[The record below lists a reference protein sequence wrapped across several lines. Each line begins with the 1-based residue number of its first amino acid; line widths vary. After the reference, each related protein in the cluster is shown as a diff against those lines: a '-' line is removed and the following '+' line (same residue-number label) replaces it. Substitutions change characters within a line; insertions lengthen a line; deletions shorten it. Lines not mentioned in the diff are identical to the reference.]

1 MKRFQEFQLDSVN
14 ECLWRGSARLSLTPK
29 AFKILNCLVENAGR
43 TVSKDEFM
51 EQVWPGIYVGEEN
64 LKVYVRELR
73 GLLGDDA
80 GKPKFIE
87 TYRDKGYRFIA
98 QVIADES
105 GGRPEGVRLFGR
117 QAELAKLKESFD
129 QACSGNRQIV
139 FVTGEP
145 GIGKTSLVEAFL
157 QQVSGH
163 LPMRVGFGQCIES
176 YGEQEAFYPILE
188 AFGRLLHDS
197 AGQDFAELLA
207 RHAPT
212 WLVQFSGVVSSTNPD
227 VLRSQIVGAGRE
239 RMLREI
245 CKALE
250 ILTSETPL
258 VLVIEDLHWTD
269 HSTLDFIAALARR
282 REQAR
287 LLLLATYRPVEVI
300 LSAHPLRE
308 LKSELCLHG
317 HASEIPLELLS
328 RDSVVNYLTTNF
340 SADIA
345 DQIVADVYQKTD
357 GNPLFIVALM
367 NHLVDQEMIVRPNGE
382 WKLNCEVGQLRTIVP
397 DSLIEII
404 RKQVEQLTPKE
415 QELLTA
421 ASVIGQTFS
430 TAVLA
435 TSLDSRW
442 SDIDEACDS
451 LSRRHLLLTRGG
463 LLDLPDGQ
471 ISGLFQFTHALHRD
485 AIYSNCRPAGRCL
498 LHHRVG
504 EAIEEIWRD
513 QEHETAAEL
522 ARHFQESRDY
532 VRVVHYLQV
541 QAANAEH
548 RYAYQEAIT
557 LLELALKFT
566 GELKNGPQTERVCEL
581 KTHLARIYDRLG
593 DKARSAAA
601 YNEVAADAMAGN
613 LSEIA
618 ASSLIGLSRE
628 ISFQNAS
635 EALRI
640 AERALTIFPQEPTPS
655 RLAAEAWTTFLRI
668 GWNGWDAELKDEFKE
683 KFDALRRI
691 GEPRILAEHA
701 FGRAVVQMFT
711 GDHDGA
717 LKTAEESIALAAQSG
732 DNLAHLTIHWMR
744 NWALM
749 RKGRLGE
756 SLQGLRAAL
765 SLARRNM
772 SVFDTAM
779 GQLFLAEL
787 HCEAFDPMGALP
799 LCEEALPVIRQS
811 QSGFALQRALTISGI
826 AQMESGDLD
835 RARELLMEIHELHEK
850 TQIPFAWH
858 WKLPLYSALT
868 ELSLLRGDLELAQT
882 YSDRLK
888 ELGEF
893 HANLRYRVRCKQL
906 SARLAL
912 MRGQLE
918 TAKREINEALGLL
931 EDSMFP
937 LVAWRVHET
946 AAAVNKQT
954 GDADLAEHHSQIR
967 DDILSKLAD
976 SLSESEPLHY
986 AILRQ
991 VRASKRSVKSL

>member
-1 MKRFQEFQLDSVN
+1 MKRFHEFQLDSVN

-29 AFKILNCLVENAGR
+29 AFKILNCLVVNVGR
-43 TVSKDEFM
+43 TVTKDEFM

-80 GKPKFIE
+80 GRPKFIE

-98 QVIADES
+98 QVTEEGS
-105 GGRPEGVRLFGR
+105 GSDPEGVRLFGR
-117 QAELAKLKESFD
+117 HVELAKLNERFK

-176 YGEQEAFYPILE
+176 YREQEAFYPLLE

-197 AGQDFAELLA
+197 AGHDFAELLA

-212 WLVQFSGVVSSTNPD
+212 WLVQFSGVVSSTNPE

-250 ILTSETPL
+250 ILTTETPL

-269 HSTLDFIAALARR
+269 HSTLDFIAAVSRR

-317 HASEIPLELLS
+317 HASEIPLELLTK
-328 RDSVVNYLTTNF
+328 DSVANYLTTNF

-345 DQIVADVYQKTD
+345 NQIVDDVHQKTD
-357 GNPLFIVALM
+357 GNPLFIEALM
-367 NHLVDQEMIVRPNGE
+367 SHLIDQEMIGSQNGE
-382 WKLNCEVGQLRTIVP
+382 WKLECDVVQLRRVVP

-404 RKQVEQLTPKE
+404 QKQVEQLSPKE

-421 ASVIGQTFS
+421 ASVIGHSFS

-435 TSLDSRW
+435 MSLNGNW
-442 SDIDEACDS
+442 ADIDEACDA

-463 LLDLPDGQ
+463 LLDLPDGK

-485 AIYSNCRPAGRCL
+485 VIYSSCRPVARCL

-504 EAIEEIWRD
+504 EAIEKIWHE

-557 LLELALKFT
+557 LLELALRFT
-566 GELKNGPQTERVCEL
+566 GELKDGSQIERVCEV
-581 KTHLARIYDRLG
+581 KTHLARIYDKLG
-593 DKARSAAA
+593 DKARSAAS
-601 YNEVAADAMAGN
+601 YKEVAEDAMAVN
-613 LSEIA
+613 LNEIA
-618 ASSLIGLSRE
+618 AASLIGLSRE
-628 ISFQNAS
+628 LSFKNAA
-635 EALRI
+635 EALQI
-640 AERALTIFPQEPTPS
+640 AERALTIFPSEISPM

-668 GWNGWDAELKDEFKE
+668 GWSGWSAELQDEFKE
-683 KFDALRRI
+683 KFDALRRL
-691 GEPRILAEHA
+691 GESRILAEHA
-701 FGRAVVQMFT
+701 FGLAVVQMFT

-717 LKTAEESIALAAQSG
+717 LQTAEESIPLVSQSG
-732 DNLAHLTIHWMR
+732 DNLAHLTVHWMR

-756 SLQGLRAAL
+756 SLQGLREAL
-765 SLARRNM
+765 SLTRRNM
-772 SVFDTAM
+772 SAFDTAM

-787 HCEAFDPMGALP
+787 HCEAFDPAGALS

-811 QSGFALQRALTISGI
+811 QSGFSLQRALTISGI
-826 AQMESGDLD
+826 AQMESGELD
-835 RARELLMEIHELHEK
+835 YAKELLLEMHELHENVH
-850 TQIPFAWH
+850 IPFAWH
-858 WKLPLYSALT
+858 WKLPLYVALT
-868 ELSLLRGDLELAQT
+868 ELSLLVGDLAWAQT
-882 YSDRLK
+882 NVERLK
-888 ELGEF
+888 KLAEF
-893 HANLRYRVRCKQL
+893 HANLRYRVRFKQV

-912 MRGQLE
+912 AQGELE
-918 TAKREINEALGLL
+918 TAKQEIKEALKLL
-931 EDSMFP
+931 EDRKFP
-937 LVAWRVHET
+937 LMAWRVHDT
-946 AAAVNKQT
+946 AVDVNKQT
-954 GDADLAEHHSQIR
+954 GDAYLVKHHSQIR
-967 DDILSKLAD
+967 DDILLELAD
-976 SLSESEPLHY
+976 SLSENEPLHST
-986 AILRQ
+986 I
-991 VRASKRSVKSL
+991 VRRVRVGNP